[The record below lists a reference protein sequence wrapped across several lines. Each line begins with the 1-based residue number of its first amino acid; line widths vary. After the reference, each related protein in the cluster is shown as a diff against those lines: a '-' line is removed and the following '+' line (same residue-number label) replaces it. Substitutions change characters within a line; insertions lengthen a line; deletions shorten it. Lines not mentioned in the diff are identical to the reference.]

1 MTDYHVPVLLQ
12 ESIDFLNVK
21 KDGIYVDVTF
31 GAGGHSR
38 EILSRLGPEG
48 KLLVF
53 DQDFDAIS
61 NIESDDRL
69 VFIDSNFR
77 YLKQYLQY
85 YKIKS
90 IDGVLADLGVSSHQF
105 DTRDRGFSYR
115 FDAELDMRMNQG
127 MEMTANE
134 VLQNYSEQDLVDVFS
149 KYGEV
154 RNSKTLARKIL
165 QERQSNVIWTTQR
178 LNTLLSKT
186 WMNNEGKYFA
196 QVYQAIRIEV
206 NDEMNAL
213 KEMFGA
219 ATEFLKPG
227 GRLVVISYHSLEDR
241 ITKHLMKK
249 GNVEGVMIQD
259 DFGNIFRPFKMIT
272 KQVITSDH
280 EELNR
285 NSRAASAKL
294 RAAEKI

>member
-213 KEMFGA
+213 KEMFEA

>member
-1 MTDYHVPVLLQ
+1 MTDYHVPVLLH
-12 ESIDFLNVK
+12 ESIDLLQVK
-21 KDGIYVDVTF
+21 EDGIYVDVTF

-61 NIESDDRL
+61 NMERDERL

-85 YKIKS
+85 YNIQS

-105 DTRDRGFSYR
+105 DTQDRGFSYR
-115 FDAELDMRMNQG
+115 FDAELDMRMNQS
-127 MEMTANE
+127 MELTANDI
-134 VLQNYSEQDLVDVFS
+134 LQAYSEQELVEIFS

-154 RNSKTLARKIL
+154 RNSKTLARKIH
-165 QERQSNVIWTTQR
+165 QERQSKVIWTTQR
-178 LNTLLSKT
+178 FNALLSKT
-186 WMNNEGKYFA
+186 WMNNEAKYYA
-196 QVYQAIRIEV
+196 QVYQALRIEV

-213 KEMFGA
+213 KEMLEA
-219 ATEFLKPG
+219 STEFLRVG

-249 GNVEGVMIQD
+249 GNVEGKMIQD
-259 DFGNIFRPFKMIT
+259 DYGNIFRPFKIIT
-272 KQVITSDH
+272 KQVVTSGK

>member
-1 MTDYHVPVLLQ
+1 MTDYHVPVLLH
-12 ESIDFLNVK
+12 ESIDLLQVK

-61 NIESDDRL
+61 NMESDERL

-85 YKIKS
+85 YKIES
-90 IDGVLADLGVSSHQF
+90 IDGLLADLGVSSHQF
-105 DTRDRGFSYR
+105 DTQDRGFSYR
-115 FDAELDMRMNQG
+115 FDAELDMRMNQE
-127 MEMTANE
+127 MELTAND
-134 VLQNYSEQDLVDVFS
+134 VLQNYSEQDLVEVFS

-154 RNSKTLARKIL
+154 RNSKTLARKIH
-165 QERQSNVIWTTQR
+165 QERQSKVIWTTQR
-178 LNTLLSKT
+178 FNALLSKT
-186 WMNNEGKYFA
+186 WMNNEAKYFA
-196 QVYQAIRIEV
+196 QVYQALRIEV

-213 KEMFGA
+213 KEMLEA
-219 ATEFLKPG
+219 ATEYLRVG

-249 GNVEGVMIQD
+249 GNVEGKMIQD
-259 DFGNIFRPFKMIT
+259 DFGNIYRPFKIIT
-272 KQVITSDH
+272 KQVVTSGK

>member
-1 MTDYHVPVLLQ
+1 MTDYHVPVLLH
-12 ESIDFLNVK
+12 ESIDLLQVK
-21 KDGIYVDVTF
+21 EDGIYVDVTF

-61 NIESDDRL
+61 NIERDERL

-85 YKIKS
+85 YNIQS

-105 DTRDRGFSYR
+105 DTQDRGFSYR
-115 FDAELDMRMNQG
+115 FDAELDMRMNQS
-127 MEMTANE
+127 MELTANDI
-134 VLQNYSEQDLVDVFS
+134 LQTYSEQELVEIFS

-154 RNSKTLARKIL
+154 RNSKTLARKIH
-165 QERQSNVIWTTQR
+165 QERQSKVIWTTQR
-178 LNTLLSKT
+178 FNALLSKT
-186 WMNNEGKYFA
+186 WMNNEAKYYA
-196 QVYQAIRIEV
+196 QVYQALRIEV

-213 KEMFGA
+213 KEMLEA
-219 ATEFLKPG
+219 STEFLKVG

-249 GNVEGVMIQD
+249 GNVEGKMIQD
-259 DFGNIFRPFKMIT
+259 DYGNIFRPFKIIT
-272 KQVITSDH
+272 KQVVTSGK